1 MKRTLFLTIFLI
13 LTSLI
18 FVSLAFAKGSPDKII
33 IWGPSLAKP
42 IEITDPK
49 TLKGFDP
56 WNGQFLDRSS
66 GVIEDEPRPQEI
78 YTVVFDLGNNN
89 LEKRSFYVFQY
100 SPGPSGGQGFIY
112 LSREGEPWHLIN
124 GQTIIRASGW
134 HYASAEWDVLVHD
147 TLEKDRVSPVEPVIS
162 RDLQLA
168 VPIIIFLGGSAIIWY
183 LRRRQPV
190 SIQHQ

>member
-1 MKRTLFLTIFLI
+1 MKRALFLTIFLL

-18 FVSLAFAKGSPDKII
+18 LVSLAFAKGSPDKII

-66 GVIEDEPRPQEI
+66 SFIEEEPRLQEI

-100 SPGPSGGQGFIY
+100 SPGPSGEQGFIY
-112 LSREGEPWHLIN
+112 LPREGEPWHLTN
-124 GQTIIRASGW
+124 GQTILRESGW
-134 HYASAEWDVLVHD
+134 LYASAEWDALMQY
-147 TLEKDRVSPVEPVIS
+147 TLEKDREAPKAATIS
-162 RDLQLA
+162 GELQIAL
-168 VPIIIFLGGSAIIWY
+168 PILMVLGSAATIWY

-190 SIQHQ
+190 SIHQR

>member
-1 MKRTLFLTIFLI
+1 M
-13 LTSLI
+13 
-18 FVSLAFAKGSPDKII
+18 SLAFAKGSPDKII

-49 TLKGFDP
+49 ILKGFDP

-100 SPGPSGGQGFIY
+100 SPGSSGEKGFIY
-112 LSREGEPWHLIN
+112 LPREGEPWHLTN

-134 HYASAEWDVLVHD
+134 HSASAEWD
-147 TLEKDRVSPVEPVIS
+147 TLMQLMLENDRNSLHGTVRS
-162 RDLQLA
+162 RDLQIAL
-168 VPIIIFLGGSAIIWY
+168 PILILLGSAATIWY
-183 LRRRQPV
+183 LRRRQYV